1 MIFIHSLYLLFILI
15 PITAMVSYRF
25 KWGAKYTVTSPR
37 TITVCLAESCFNTYL
52 EFRYILISRRP
63 MFSPNYLHFMT

>member
-25 KWGAKYTVTSPR
+25 KWGSKVDSKVSKVNYG
-37 TITVCLAESCFNTYL
+37 
-52 EFRYILISRRP
+52 
-63 MFSPNYLHFMT
+63 MFGRIMF

>member
-25 KWGAKYTVTSPR
+25 KWGSKVYGKVSK
-37 TITVCLAESCFNTYL
+37 INYG
-52 EFRYILISRRP
+52 
-63 MFSPNYLHFMT
+63 MFGRIMF